1 MESGQAKDVS
11 QQVENDT
18 TPRTLDNLVS
28 FKFSLEVIRDEDHIV
43 DEDIEDVENQGSEI
57 GKVQDSIA
65 AERTRKIHV
74 SLYGSLQI

>member
-1 MESGQAKDVS
+1 
-11 QQVENDT
+11 
-18 TPRTLDNLVS
+18 
-28 FKFSLEVIRDEDHIV
+28 VIRDEDHIV